1 VSQQTVLFDAQGPR
15 ARRRT
20 RIGTGIALLALAALA
35 FVVVRR
41 LIAQD
46 QFSMA
51 KWGPFLDP
59 GDESFEAVW
68 GLIGEGIVNTLKA
81 AAIAMVLSVVIG
93 TLIAVARL
101 SLGRAGRI
109 PLIGLVELLRGLP
122 VVVLVYFGVRVLP
135 DIGVDL
141 RGLPG
146 GQELWGLVIGL
157 TAYNMVIFAEV
168 VRAGVA
174 SLPRG
179 QREAALATG
188 LTDGQTMRIVLLPQA
203 FRVMLPAII
212 SQLVVVLKDTS
223 LVTFVANFDELLSQG
238 ERIRRI
244 LDNPIQTFIV
254 IALIYI
260 AINYALDRLARALQ
274 ARQGRASSR
283 VDDTVDAGPNVP
295 VGGGA

>member
-1 VSQQTVLFDAQGPR
+1 MSQTVLYDAQGPK
-15 ARRRT
+15 ARRNT
-20 RIGTGIALLALAALA
+20 RIGTGVAVLLLAGLAYLVIRRLAA
-35 FVVVRR
+35 
-41 LIAQD
+41 QG
-46 QFSMA
+46 QFSMEL
-51 KWGPFLDP
+51 WGPLIDP
-59 GDESFEAVW
+59 SNEAFDAVW
-68 GLIGEGIVNTLKA
+68 RLLGEGLVNTLKA
-81 AAIAMVLSVVIG
+81 AALAMTLSVVLG
-93 TLIAVARL
+93 TLIAVGRL
-101 SLGRAGRI
+101 SFGRTGRI

-141 RGLPG
+141 REWPG

-168 VRAGVA
+168 VRAGVV

-179 QREAALATG
+179 QREASLATG
-188 LTDGQTMRIVLLPQA
+188 LTRGQTMRLVLLPQA

-238 ERIRRI
+238 ERIRRN
-244 LDNPIQTFIV
+244 LDNPIQTFTV
-254 IALIYI
+254 VGLIYI
-260 AINYALDRLARALQ
+260 AINYTLDRLARWIE
-274 ARQGRASSR
+274 ARQGRK
-283 VDDTVDAGPNVP
+283 VTTVEEPVEAGGAVP